1 LAGRFRQLLAVVKAN
16 ILGPNSH
23 DFSSI
28 YRDFQLK
35 QSLDHAAARQE
46 CVDILS
52 GYFSID
58 KLFYG
63 LRGWL

>member
-16 ILGPNSH
+16 ILEPNSH

-35 QSLDHAAARQE
+35 QLDHAAARQE